1 MRALVALLVTAL
13 LAGCMGG
20 GSTPHPTL
28 DLITRTQLSVEPVAP
43 GYHRFFICG
52 GSRFESGGLFG
63 FRRAMFNHVGPFLI
77 RDVSEANG
85 DVGAPIAEINQDE
98 VAVLDVSGHRT
109 VEIVDHS
116 KDRWGRFNNASTMLK
131 LVPMSGNPTKV
142 EVNLLVATGAEPD
155 FHTSGFRGFPSNDVA
170 EGGVTRSLE
179 LGVADSPRLCENKRV
194 VFYRKF

>member
-1 MRALVALLVTAL
+1 MRALFALLVTAL
-13 LAGCMGG
+13 LGGCAGG
-20 GSTPHPTL
+20 GSPHPTL

-52 GSRFESGGLFG
+52 GSRFESGGLLG

-77 RDVSEANG
+77 REVPEANG
-85 DVGAPIAEINQDE
+85 EVGAPIAEINQDE
-98 VAVLDVSGHRT
+98 VAILDVSGPRT

-116 KDRWGRFNNASTMLK
+116 KDRWGRFNHASTMLK

-142 EVNLLVATGAEPD
+142 EVNLLVATGGEPD
-155 FHTSGFRGFPSNDVA
+155 FHTTGFRGFPSADVA
-170 EGGVTRSLE
+170 DGGATRSLE
-179 LGVADSPRLCENKRV
+179 LGMADSPRICENKRA